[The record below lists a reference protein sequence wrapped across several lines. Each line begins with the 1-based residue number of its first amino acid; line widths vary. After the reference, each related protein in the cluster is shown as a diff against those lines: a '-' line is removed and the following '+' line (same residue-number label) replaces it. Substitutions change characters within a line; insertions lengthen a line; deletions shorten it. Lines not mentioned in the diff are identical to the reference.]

1 MTYLPEEDAYLCA
14 NHRKLKA
21 ERTYQ
26 SKTKTGYKSEKTCY
40 TCEDCKDC
48 PLKENCIH
56 GNHFKKPVEERTKH
70 LTVAKKFLRQRQE
83 DLARI
88 TSEEGIELR
97 TNRSI
102 QAEGAFAD
110 TKADMNFRRFLGRG
124 TENALVAVILLAMAH
139 NVQKLHHKFQ
149 NGTAGRHRIPVKQAA

>member
-1 MTYLPEEDAYLCA
+1 MTPSAWCAIALEMTYRSEEDVY
-14 NHRKLKA
+14 
-21 ERTYQ
+21 
-26 SKTKTGYKSEKTCY
+26 
-40 TCEDCKDC
+40 
-48 PLKENCIH
+48 
-56 GNHFKKPVEERTKH
+56 
-70 LTVAKKFLRQRQE
+70 E

-97 TNRSI
+97 VNRSI